1 MLKANNGRMRLKTNF
16 PSRLGRPIEET
27 VGMLSYLIHEGKV
40 RYIGLSEAGT
50 ATIERAHRIHPLT
63 AVQTEHSLWSRDPE
77 PEIFPVCR
85 RLGIVFMP
93 YSPLGRGFL
102 TGAISSLDDF
112 EADDARRHQPR
123 FQGENFARNL
133 ELVAKVKELASGM
146 GITASQLALAWVL
159 AKGDDLVPIPG
170 TKRRKYLEENIAAVD
185 VVLTP
190 AQVSELDSVFPPS
203 AAAAERYGANRMPL
217 LNL

>member
-1 MLKANNGRMRLKTNF
+1 MIDLYYQHRVDPNT
-16 PSRLGRPIEET
+16 PIEET
-27 VGMLSYLIHEGKV
+27 VGTLSDLVREGKV
-40 RYIGLSEAGT
+40 RYIGLSEAAA
-50 ATIERAHRIHPLT
+50 ATIEQAHRIHPIT
-63 AVQTEHSLWSRDPE
+63 AVQTEYSLWTRDPE

-85 RLGIVFMP
+85 RLSIGFVP

-102 TGAISSLDDF
+102 TGAISSPDDF

-159 AKGDDLVPIPG
+159 AKGNDLVPIPG
-170 TKRRKYLEENIAAVD
+170 TKRRKYLEENVAAVD

-203 AAAAERYGANRMPL
+203 ATAGEHYGANMMPL